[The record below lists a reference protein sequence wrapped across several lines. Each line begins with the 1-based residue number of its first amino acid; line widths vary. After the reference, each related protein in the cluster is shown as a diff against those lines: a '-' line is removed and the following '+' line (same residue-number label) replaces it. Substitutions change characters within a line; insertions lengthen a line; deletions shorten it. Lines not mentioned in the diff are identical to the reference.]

1 MTEQCV
7 FCQIVRKEKD
17 AYLVHEDDECIA
29 FLDAYPVTE
38 GHTLII
44 PKGHYQNIY
53 EIPEDKLVHIMKIC
67 KGLAHDYQ
75 QIFKTVG
82 LNIIQSNGIVAKQT
96 VFHFHVHLVPR
107 YYDDGLTL
115 FRHHFTRSENDLAHV
130 FSKISTFQR
139 EKKLTDRPLK

>member
-1 MTEQCV
+1 MSEPCV
-7 FCQIVRKEKD
+7 FCQIVHKEKD
-17 AYLVHEDDECIA
+17 AYLVHEDEECIA

-38 GHTLII
+38 GHTLVI
-44 PKGHYQNIY
+44 PKEHYQNIY
-53 EIPEDKLVHIMKIC
+53 EIPEDNLAHIMKIC
-67 KGLAHDYQ
+67 KRLALDYQ
-75 QIFKTVG
+75 QIFQTIG

-130 FSKISTFQR
+130 FDKISIFQR
-139 EKKLTDRPLK
+139 EKK